1 MYISLGASIAINGL
15 AYMASQNPDNL
26 ISAVEMLE
34 YLEEQ
39 LGKKVVS
46 DSLLRKVFHRMSQ
59 KGLLAPTFG
68 RKGGYR
74 LGKSPELISLYD
86 VITAIDGPIPAGYP
100 SMDKLPDK
108 SKCKVYDVLCTARER
123 VIELLKDK
131 TIYSVSQELEG

>member
-15 AYMASQNPDNL
+15 AYMASQKPDKL
-26 ISAVEMLE
+26 VSAAEMLK

-39 LGKKVVS
+39 LGKNVVS
-46 DSLLRKVFHRMSQ
+46 DSLLRKVFHRMAQ

-100 SMDKLPDK
+100 SMDKLADK
-108 SKCKVYDVLCTARER
+108 SKCKVYDILCAARER
-123 VIELLKDK
+123 VVELLKQE
-131 TIYSVSQELEG
+131 TIQSVSQK